1 MCVCACEYACHCAHT
16 LPHTDLHKQNNCG
29 LPVVS
34 HFLELYQNPIVQ
46 QHYKATASPDWGL
59 IYVLGSPESAG
70 LSSNLP
76 LIVHQ
81 CHSEWMGPLISVRG
95 SGGKQYH
102 ASSAFSD
109 NMQKKKKVSL
119 CFHGFQE
126 QSGCKENPYCT
137 QQRQGAGPWVLV
149 EVSGF
154 KNRKRLSSLGRRF
167 GWSCILKWYDL
178 TLTINTEFL
187 YCMVSNKKALDF
199 YVSVEPF
206 IDRQFVD
213 MKA

>member
-1 MCVCACEYACHCAHT
+1 MNVDISGRCSPSHQASKSCCHQEAIYSSPSRHPAYSVSFLGEHRRTAAHSTAILTLLTNVCVCACEYACHCAHT

-137 QQRQGAGPWVLV
+137 QQRQGAGP
-149 EVSGF
+149 
-154 KNRKRLSSLGRRF
+154 
-167 GWSCILKWYDL
+167 
-178 TLTINTEFL
+178 
-187 YCMVSNKKALDF
+187 
-199 YVSVEPF
+199 
-206 IDRQFVD
+206 
-213 MKA
+213 